1 MAFSVLNKNERVT
14 DKDDMEVTPWQNDN
28 ENGLTISEVD
38 KQDEK
43 SLEDWLDDAE
53 NTDFDSSIVTNTLS
67 QLVSQNG
74 IYTAINR
81 IKNAVTGGDEKTSH
95 RPGTT
100 VSEEADELGQRLK
113 KLKAGKY
120 PNMHIYLTSLGIKH
134 IKNNILPVIELE
146 DKVLNSMSEDEFER
160 LIIGSSK
167 YIGIFK
173 DHVAN
178 FIIRER

>member
-1 MAFSVLNKNERVT
+1 
-14 DKDDMEVTPWQNDN
+14 
-28 ENGLTISEVD
+28 
-38 KQDEK
+38 
-43 SLEDWLDDAE
+43 
-53 NTDFDSSIVTNTLS
+53 
-67 QLVSQNG
+67 
-74 IYTAINR
+74 
-81 IKNAVTGGDEKTSH
+81 
-95 RPGTT
+95 
-100 VSEEADELGQRLK
+100 
-113 KLKAGKY
+113 
-120 PNMHIYLTSLGIKH
+120 MHIYLTSLGIKH